1 MRATFEIDFADSTEA
16 DKSYAYMV
24 KSMGSAINLAGIDN
38 YADESLGNKYNCNLT
53 WLPEV
58 VQSSKPDAFL
68 AQN

>member
-38 YADESLGNKYNCNLT
+38 YADESLGNNYNCNLT